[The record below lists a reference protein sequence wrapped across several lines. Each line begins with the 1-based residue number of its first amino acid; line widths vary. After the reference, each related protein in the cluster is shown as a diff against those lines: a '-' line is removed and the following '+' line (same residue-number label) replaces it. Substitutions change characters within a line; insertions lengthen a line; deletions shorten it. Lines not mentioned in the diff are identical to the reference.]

1 MEPEFTVTG
10 FALGTNGPHG
20 MVHTQEFLD
29 EVMGVD
35 DEVQMSVSE
44 FEQSFN
50 NYYNNLKSVDAKHKA
65 LQNAVKNASG
75 TTVKDDSSL
84 KSAMALLNSKKNTL
98 AGLQNQLAQANQ
110 AKKDL
115 SNQVSTNQ
123 NRVSELKG
131 SLQNVSDVVKQ
142 KESVKANKNEK
153 LNAATKIVNSKRAE
167 KEAKEKDYVATQ
179 KEQSTIQNKVD
190 TLSDRLNN
198 WDAYKEQAGVDLKS
212 AKEDFEKANAQIG
225 VSKTKLDQLK
235 DEHSKALEVQNEAQ
249 SKADEMLEILHQK
262 QASLDKSMNRYNAA
276 KQASDDYKNTV
287 DGLERVKQEL
297 SDTSNR
303 IETLKGEQ
311 QSLKTQIQEKTDQ
324 IQLLNEDL
332 MKNKSEALPHQMLIN
347 LLNETKANGS
357 KVNLSSVQ
365 DEGLKNQMTSLG
377 KDVDALKEIQT
388 KLDAAKKNYD
398 DTYNVYMDAK
408 SSRLDA
414 ETSYNKA
421 MQELNAYL
429 MQKTETEPKKDIVK
443 TSVQTNSDSVN
454 TGVETKAFVPMMAS
468 MLAAL
473 GVIGVVNKK
482 RKEED

>member
-1 MEPEFTVTG
+1 M
-10 FALGTNGPHG
+10 
-20 MVHTQEFLD
+20 
-29 EVMGVD
+29 
-35 DEVQMSVSE
+35 
-44 FEQSFN
+44 
-50 NYYNNLKSVDAKHKA
+50 
-65 LQNAVKNASG
+65 
-75 TTVKDDSSL
+75 
-84 KSAMALLNSKKNTL
+84 
-98 AGLQNQLAQANQ
+98 
-110 AKKDL
+110 
-115 SNQVSTNQ
+115 
-123 NRVSELKG
+123 
-131 SLQNVSDVVKQ
+131 KQ
-142 KESVKANKNEK
+142 KESVKANKKEK
-153 LNAATKIVNSKRAE
+153 LNAATKIVDSKRSE
-167 KEAKEKDYVATQ
+167 KETKEKDFVATQ

-190 TLSDRLNN
+190 TLRDRLNN
-198 WDAYKEQAGVDLKS
+198 WDAYKEQAGVDFKS

-235 DEHSKALEVQNEAQ
+235 DEHSKAVEVQNEAQ

-262 QASLDKSMNRYNAA
+262 QASLDTSMNRYNAA

-324 IQLLNEDL
+324 IQSLNEDL
-332 MKNKSEALPHQMLIN
+332 MKNKSEALPHQMLMN

-357 KVNLSSVQ
+357 KVDLSSVQ
-365 DEGLKNQMTSLG
+365 DEGLKNQMISLG

-429 MQKTETEPKKDIVK
+429 MQETETEPKKDIVK

>member
-20 MVHTQEFLD
+20 MVHAQEFLD

-50 NYYNNLKSVDAKHKA
+50 NYCNNLKYVDAKHKA
-65 LQNAVKNASG
+65 LQNAVKNAPG

-153 LNAATKIVNSKRAE
+153 LNAATKIVDSKRSE
-167 KEAKEKDYVATQ
+167 KEAKEKDFVATQ

-190 TLSDRLNN
+190 TLRDRLNN

-249 SKADEMLEILHQK
+249 LKADEMLEILHQK
-262 QASLDKSMNRYNAA
+262 QASLDTSMNRYNAA

-297 SDTSNR
+297 NDTSNR
-303 IETLKGEQ
+303 IETLMGEQ
-311 QSLKTQIQEKTDQ
+311 QSLKTQIQGKTDQ

-332 MKNKSEALPHQMLIN
+332 MKNKSEALPHQMLMN
-347 LLNETKANGS
+347 LLNETKTNGS
-357 KVNLSSVQ
+357 KVDLSSVQ

-377 KDVDALKEIQT
+377 KDVDALMEIQT